1 MQSIRTS
8 ATPEEA
14 LEGRVKVYNEYFFT
28 DLSRYAMQWEVT
40 CNGESVLSG
49 TLAPLDVAPQTT
61 ATLRRDIPARS
72 WRQPA
77 PTLERSDIF
86 LDVRYTLKSRDGLLP
101 AGTELAHDQIGHRTG
116 AALRPQ
122 DRSGNTRP
130 SK

>member
-1 MQSIRTS
+1 M
-8 ATPEEA
+8 
-14 LEGRVKVYNEYFFT
+14 KVYNEYFFT

-61 ATLRRDIPARS
+61 ATLRPGYTREELAAACPD
-72 WRQPA
+72 
-77 PTLERSDIF
+77 LERSDIF

-101 AGTELAHDQIGHRTG
+101 AGTGAGARPNCHRTG

-122 DRSGNTRP
+122 DRSGNTRRRNDGGDDGIVGNDG
-130 SK
+130 